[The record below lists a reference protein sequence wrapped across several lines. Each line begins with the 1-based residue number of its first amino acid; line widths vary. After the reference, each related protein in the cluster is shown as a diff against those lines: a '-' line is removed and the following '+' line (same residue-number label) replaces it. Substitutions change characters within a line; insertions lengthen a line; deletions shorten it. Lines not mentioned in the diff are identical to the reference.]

1 MASEAYQYYSDFCEK
16 NGFKAVAVNKF
27 GMYANAY
34 VENKR
39 VRVNCKRE
47 YRYFL
52 KEGVSF
58 EDEDEEDIIDL
69 DAKGAVGI

>member
-1 MASEAYQYYSDFCEK
+1 MVSEAYQYYCEFCEK
-16 NGFKAVAVNKF
+16 NGFKAVAANKF
-27 GMYANAY
+27 GMHANAY

-39 VRVNCKRE
+39 VRVNGKRE

-58 EDEDEEDIIDL
+58 EDEEDIIDL
-69 DAKGAVGI
+69 DVNCDADI